1 MSQTS
6 IKSSMDVAFAGM
18 LADAAQA
25 RVDSKANGE
34 ASAEIPFGVAVAKG
48 ATDNVV
54 KLPAANTDKFDG
66 VVVHDHSYVPGT
78 NGNLGTTG
86 IKSKGSIN
94 LLREGEVWVTVEEA
108 VAPGD
113 RGFFRYA
120 SGAGGTQKGA
130 WRKSAVANETIDAT
144 AQTEFRSTAAANGL
158 AKLYVNA
165 GAKP

>member
-34 ASAEIPFGVAVAKG
+34 ASAEIPFGVAVVKG

-54 KLPAANTDKFDG
+54 KLPSAGGDKFDG

-86 IKSKGSIN
+86 LKPKTSMNI
-94 LLREGEVWVTVEEA
+94 LREGEIWVVVEEA

-113 RGFFRYA
+113 RGHFRHTA
-120 SGAGGTQKGA
+120 NGGNTQKGA
-130 WRKSAVANETIDAT
+130 WRKSADGVNTIDAT
-144 AQTEFRSTAAANGL
+144 AQTEFRSTAAQGGL